1 MKILLKSLAVIVF
14 LIVMAVLALIF
25 LVDPNRFKPRIEAL
39 ARDQG
44 VALQIKGD
52 LGWDLWPSL
61 GVAVNDV
68 HVAPLAEPQQAIA
81 ELKQA
86 SLLLKLMPLFSGN
99 FQVDHIVVDGLNL
112 SLRIDE
118 AGKGNWEAFRKPA
131 AAKTTPAPVAD
142 AESNLTLDI
151 QHISLTNSSLTYA
164 DAQSKSALKLSDINL
179 TMDGVNTRTEP
190 FAVDLGFV
198 LEQAQANA
206 EKLTLTAKLNTLLS
220 VDNSLNTLGLTNGQL
235 QLDIAAKEKA
245 SLALTYALAVTDLKD
260 APAYKGEIALKDT
273 NLRQLLEVFD
283 IKLDTAKK
291 DALGKFRL
299 SSAIAGDSEKVKL
312 ENLQLVLDETPL
324 SGSLS
329 ITNFATNS
337 IRLSLS
343 GDALNADDYLPPPS
357 SPPSGGGQAAAP
369 AADTPLP
376 MDALRTLNL
385 NIKLALKKLIINKI
399 PLENV
404 EAKLLAKNGMLE
416 QNLNA
421 VAYSGKITTKG
432 QLDARGQQGQLQ
444 FDAGVEGLELAPLLK
459 ALEMDSKF
467 GLQGAIQ
474 LRALGSS
481 QGNST
486 NALFKALRANA
497 NFSGAQVRVS
507 PINLEQQFCKLV
519 NLVNKAE
526 DPTQAWNEYTE
537 LTELSGSIKWRD
549 QIITIDTFK
558 AGVEKLQLGST
569 GKINLASDEYD
580 IFLPLKLVKAKTDTV
595 TADQVAVT
603 TSANGCSVGSYY
615 WLERGLELLRCK
627 GSLDE
632 INPLHDCRPDK
643 DMLVQ
648 LTKDFAVYKLKEKHG
663 AKFEEK
669 KQEVKQKLEER
680 KEEAKQKI
688 EDQKLKLIDKLQ
700 QRLHLGTA
708 SSVAAPAPEAAASS
722 AAPVSVP
729 ESTPA
734 PATSPE

>member
-1 MKILLKSLAVIVF
+1 MKILLKSLAVIIF
-14 LIVMAVLALIF
+14 LIVMAILALVF
-25 LVDPNRFKPRIEAL
+25 LVDPNRFKPRIEAI
-39 ARDQG
+39 AKDQG

-68 HVAPLAEPQQAIA
+68 HVAPLAEPQQPIA

-86 SLLLKLMPLFSGN
+86 SLLLKLIPLFSGN

-112 SLRIDE
+112 NLRVDE
-118 AGKGNWEAFRKPA
+118 TGKGNWEAFSKPA
-131 AAKTTPAPVAD
+131 TTTTPQPAD
-142 AESNLTLDI
+142 TESNLALDI
-151 QHISLTNSSLTYA
+151 QHISLTNSNLSYA
-164 DAQSKSALKLSDINL
+164 DAQSGSLLKLSDINL
-179 TMDGVNTRTEP
+179 TMSGVNTRTEP

-198 LEQAQANA
+198 LEQTQANS
-206 EKLTLTAKLNTLLS
+206 EKLILTGKLITQLS
-220 VDNSLNTLGLTNGQL
+220 VDKSFDTLGLTDGQL

-245 SLALTYALAVTDLKD
+245 SLAFTYAIAVTDLQNS
-260 APAYKGEIALKDT
+260 PAYKGEVVLKDT
-273 NLRQLLEVFD
+273 NLRQLLEAVD
-283 IKLDTAKK
+283 IKLETAKK

-299 SSAIAGDSEKVKL
+299 SSTITGDAEKVKL
-312 ENLQLVLDETPL
+312 ENLQLVLDETAL
-324 SGSLS
+324 NGSAG
-329 ITNFATNS
+329 ITNFNTNS

-343 GDALNADDYLPPPS
+343 GDTLNADDYLPPPS
-357 SPPSGGGQAAAP
+357 KTEAGPTTTATSTAP
-369 AADTPLP
+369 AQGEDTSLP
-376 MDALRTLNL
+376 MDALRSLNL
-385 NIKLALKKLIINKI
+385 NIKLALKKLIVNKI

-404 EAKLLAKNGMLE
+404 EAKLLAKNGMIE
-416 QNLNA
+416 QSLNA
-421 VAYSGKITTKG
+421 IAFSGKITTKG

-459 ALEMDSKF
+459 AMEMDSKF

-474 LRALGSS
+474 ARALGSS

-486 NALFKALRANA
+486 NALFKSLRANA
-497 NFSGAQVRVS
+497 NFSGAQVQVS

-519 NLVNKAE
+519 NLVNKAD
-526 DPTQAWNEYTE
+526 DPAQAWNEYTE
-537 LTELSGSIKWRD
+537 LTELSGSVKWRD

-580 IFLPLKLVKAKTDTV
+580 IFLPLKLMKAKTDTV

-603 TSANGCSVGSYY
+603 TSAHGCSVGSYY

-627 GSLDE
+627 GSLNE

-669 KQEVKQKLEER
+669 KQELEQKLDDR
-680 KEEAKQKI
+680 KQEAKQKI
-688 EDQKLKLIDKLQ
+688 EDKKQQLIDKLQ
-700 QRLHLGTA
+700 QRLNRGAT
-708 SSVAAPAPEAAASS
+708 SSAAVPAPEATASS
-722 AAPVSVP
+722 A
-729 ESTPA
+729 
-734 PATSPE
+734 PATETALAPETPQ